1 MREAQTGFPKG
12 RQGKIGD
19 RIIRLPRPTF
29 VRIPVGIL
37 KKEHLSH
44 LLLSN
49 PVLLGVLGIALLMLG
64 GGFLLMLPIANVEGH
79 VTPPLIA
86 FFSSTSA
93 VSTTGLGL
101 VTTASYWTTFG
112 QAVICGLIFAGGLGL
127 VAIVMFIL
135 WAAGSRFSLQDRL
148 ITREALGVKQIG
160 GLLRLLRYSILV
172 DISITII
179 GAVLLIFPFSRYYS
193 SGEAIWQAFFHS
205 VSSFNTAGIDIVG
218 PSGFIVFRNDT
229 LLLSIVIIVAILG
242 AIGFFA
248 LFEIPRVRR
257 FNRFSLDTKIVIV
270 TTFTLYLLGAL
281 GMLISEWFLG
291 TTLSDFSIVNKGF
304 TSFFNAV
311 SASTTTGFTTIDFSQ
326 VTSQTMII
334 ITGLMFV
341 GGSIASTAGG
351 IKVNSFGVLVS
362 TIWGSLTGKKKIEAF
377 GREIVSNQVFRA
389 ITTLFVSLTVL
400 FTGVLLIMSSSPG
413 IPFEKVLFETSSALG
428 NAGLSTGVLAEFSN
442 LGKIVIIFLMFIG
455 RVAPLS
461 IISIFVQRRKP
472 SLYRFPMEEVHQG

>member
-1 MREAQTGFPKG
+1 VKEAQIDSPRGK
-12 RQGKIGD
+12 RGKIGD
-19 RIIRLPRPTF
+19 RIIRLPRPTI
-29 VRIPVGIL
+29 VRIPIVISDKGYF
-37 KKEHLSH
+37 SR
-44 LLLSN
+44 LLFSN

-64 GGFLLMLPIANVEGH
+64 GGLLLMLPVANVEGH

-86 FFSSTSA
+86 FFASTSA

-101 VTTASYWTTFG
+101 VTTATYWTTFG

-148 ITREALGVKQIG
+148 ITREAMGVKQIG

-179 GAVLLIFPFSRYYS
+179 GAILLIIPFNHYYS
-193 SGEAIWQAFFHS
+193 PGEAIWQAFFHS

-229 LLLSIVIIVAILG
+229 LLLSIVTIVAILG

-257 FNRFSLDTKIVIV
+257 FNRFSLDTKIVII

-281 GMLISEWFLG
+281 GTLISEWFLG
-291 TTLSDFSIVNKGF
+291 TTLSDFSVLNNGF

-326 VTSQTMII
+326 VTVQTMII

-341 GGSIASTAGG
+341 GGSTASTAGG
-351 IKVNSFGVLVS
+351 IKVNAFGVLVA
-362 TIWGSLTGKKKIEAF
+362 TIWGTLKGRSKIEAF
-377 GREIVSNQVFRA
+377 RREIISSQILRA
-389 ITTLFVSLTVL
+389 IATLFVSLTVL
-400 FTGVLLIMSSSPG
+400 FTGILLIMSSSPG
-413 IPFEKVLFETSSALG
+413 IPFEKVLFEASSALG

-442 LGKIVIIFLMFIG
+442 MGKIVVIFLMFVG

-461 IISIFVQRRKP
+461 IISIFVQRRKS
-472 SLYRFPMEEVHQG
+472 SLYRFPTEEVHQG